1 MSSSSANGKRI
12 MMILPR
18 DQVSAETHIDGPH
31 ITSRVDYVMELS
43 KSLARIG
50 YSVDIFT
57 CQFKDQSATDPVSDR
72 VRILRFPCGRAD
84 LIPKDTLW
92 ELAPEWVANVQSFVE
107 SEQLEYRFVNSHCWN
122 AGLAGQALADKL
134 GLPHLHVAHSVGTC
148 ERDDTRGV
156 EKETTRHEGFAR
168 RIDVESAIYKSCNAV
183 VVATPRQNRTL
194 ASDEYGIS
202 RDKVYVIP
210 GGYDDARFFPVSA
223 ATRYAVKQK
232 LGMDGPTVLALDC
245 LIPGKREELVVR
257 AMPTVLRHVSNAR
270 LVLPTDWHATRRR
283 ELEQAERLWLV
294 ARDLEVD
301 NHVEFR
307 GCVTEQELPDY
318 YQATD
323 VFALSSR
330 RVPVSMAA
338 IEAMACGA
346 AIVITTESD
355 LRELIHSGENAMCA
369 SPRDPE
375 EFGEAIAAVLT
386 NPRLEE
392 RLSERG
398 VQTAL
403 KRFTWNGVAQ
413 QILNVLR
420 EIEPKANKPSARDP
434 FDNVLGSSDTA
445 KL

>member
-1 MSSSSANGKRI
+1 MSSSSTNGKRI

-18 DQVSAETHIDGPH
+18 DQVSAETDIDRRQ
-31 ITSRVDYVMELS
+31 TARRVDYVLELS

-57 CQFKDQSATDPVSDR
+57 CQFKDQSAADPVNDR
-72 VRILRFPCGRAD
+72 VRILRFPCGEAD

-92 ELAPEWVANVQSFVE
+92 ELASEWVADVHSFVE
-107 SEQLEYRFVNSHCWN
+107 SEQLEYCFVNSHCWN
-122 AGLAGQALADKL
+122 GGMAGQALADQL
-134 GLPHLHVAHSVGTC
+134 EVPHLHVAHSVGKC
-148 ERDDTRGV
+148 ERDDIV
-156 EKETTRHEGFAR
+156 DDEAEINSDDFAR
-168 RIDVESAIYKSCNAV
+168 RISVENAFYEGCDAV
-183 VVATPRQNRTL
+183 VVATPRQGRTL
-194 ASDEYGIS
+194 ASDEYGMS
-202 RDKVYVIP
+202 HDKVYVIP
-210 GGYDDARFFPVSA
+210 RGYDDARFFPVST

-232 LGMDGPTVLALDC
+232 LGLDGPTILALDC
-245 LIPGKREELVVR
+245 LMPGKREELVVR
-257 AMPTVLRHVSNAR
+257 AMPTVLKHVPNAR

-283 ELEQAERLWLV
+283 ELEQAEKLWLV
-294 ARDLEVD
+294 ARDLEID

-318 YQATD
+318 YQAAD

-330 RVPVSMAA
+330 RVPVGMAA

-375 EFGEAIAAVLT
+375 EFGEAIATVLA
-386 NPRLEE
+386 NPRLIE

-403 KRFTWNGVAQ
+403 KRFTWNGIAQ

-420 EIEPKANKPSARDP
+420 QVEPKTNKPSARDP
-434 FDNVLGSSDTA
+434 FDDVLLSSDTA